1 MNTPLP
7 AQEPSMNPAPEN
19 NPTPAATPRL
29 TLLGYRLLDLADRLW
44 RKWHRTLDRAALR
57 RRSR

>member
-1 MNTPLP
+1 
-7 AQEPSMNPAPEN
+7 MNPAPEN
-19 NPTPAATPRL
+19 NPTPATTPRL